1 MTCAEDLLLPHFEI
15 SAPYPALQTTIIL
28 KRPSFSDGEG
38 LTDSVAMKRSTNGT
52 VYTYV
57 KTKNNRRKI
66 TWKIDLTRPKSIEL
80 MNFMAAYFS
89 SKVQVIDHRGRT
101 WIGNFT
107 NNPFETTSVGRAGPA
122 CYGWL
127 VGEDYTTTLE
137 FEGTE
142 VL

>member
-1 MTCAEDLLLPHFEI
+1 MTCPEDALLINFQI
-15 SAPYPALQTTIIL
+15 AAPYPALQTTIIL
-28 KRPSFSDGEG
+28 RRPSFSDGES
-38 LTDSVAMKRSTNGT
+38 LTDSVNMKRSTNGT
-52 VYTYV
+52 RYTYV
-57 KTKNNRRKI
+57 KTKNGRRKI
-66 TWKIDLTRPKSIEL
+66 TWKFDLTRPKSIEL

-89 SKVQVIDHRGRT
+89 SKVQVVDHRGRI

-107 NNPFETTSVGRAGPA
+107 NNPVETTSVGRAGPA

-127 VGEDYTTTLE
+127 VGETYTTTLE